1 MGDLEGML
9 RDICAEADYVCRM
22 TGRGQLN
29 DKTLT
34 AMRRVPRQ
42 RFVSKPFRS
51 HAYEN
56 SPLPIGNG
64 QTISQPFIVALM
76 TDLAMLKATD
86 KVLEVGTGSGY
97 QTAVLAQLAAELY
110 TIEILPELAQASQKR
125 LDEEGYRNVHYRVG
139 DGFYGWSETEPF
151 DVIMV
156 TAAVESI
163 PLPLIEQLSPGGR
176 MILPVG
182 RRRFTQDLILLK
194 KTQQGEI
201 HTTRLLPVSFLPL
214 VGEHQKSA
222 LSMDLG

>member
-9 RDICAEADYVCRM
+9 QDICAEAEYVCRM
-22 TGRGQLN
+22 AGRGQLN
-29 DKTLT
+29 DQTLS

-42 RFVSKPFRS
+42 QFVSKPYRS

-56 SPLPIGNG
+56 SPLPIGGG

-76 TDLAMLKATD
+76 TDLAAPKSSD

-97 QTAVLAQLAAELY
+97 QTAILAQLADELY
-110 TIEILPELAQASQKR
+110 TIEILPELAQASQRR
-125 LDEEGYRNVHYRVG
+125 LDKEGYHNVHYRVG
-139 DGFYGWSETEPF
+139 DGYYGWEEVAPF

-156 TAAVESI
+156 TAAVEFI

-182 RRRFTQDLILLK
+182 KRRFIQDLILLQK
-194 KTQQGEI
+194 DQAGKLHSTP
-201 HTTRLLPVSFLPL
+201 LLPVSFLPL
-214 VGEHQKSA
+214 TGEHLQSA
-222 LSMDLG
+222 SSQELG